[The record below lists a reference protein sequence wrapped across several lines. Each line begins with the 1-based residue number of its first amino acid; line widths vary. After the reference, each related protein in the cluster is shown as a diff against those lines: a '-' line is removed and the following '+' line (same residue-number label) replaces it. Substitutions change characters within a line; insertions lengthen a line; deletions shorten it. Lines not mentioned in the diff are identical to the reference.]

1 MPFDTSQH
9 SYVALRN
16 IVAERTNGI
25 VFWVGSGLSSQ
36 IGLPSWDALK
46 QHLIRVL
53 LDKIRSIE
61 SSEAENLNRSLDF
74 ITRETNNWRAF
85 NTLRQVIGEATWRSS
100 IRELLR
106 PAATAAVPITY
117 NQIWQLKPRG
127 VLTLNLD
134 RLATK
139 AFTEMSMGHL
149 QTEFSGVHVANYT
162 YVLKN
167 PHPFICNLHG
177 ISDDFSSWILT
188 EPDLKR
194 QQNSI
199 PYQTFIRS
207 CLSVNTIIFVGIRA
221 DDDAVGSFIEHLT
234 ALGMDIGEHY
244 WITERKDIAT
254 DHWAEKQSIRLI
266 RYDAQNGDHTELS
279 EALQDLASYTPADD
293 DELFGP
299 VTPVG
304 LPPAFSPTHTLPDE
318 TRLLNYDAEGIR
330 QILNVEARRILESSS
345 ADAIDT
351 YNDFC
356 KKYDQPIYRAWYT
369 NTESG
374 ENILLGHTLYNE
386 IASGAFGKVYNACDA
401 EGNLV
406 AVKVLH
412 ESIRRNSDF
421 IQAFR
426 RGVNSMKILSDN
438 DVQGM
443 VPYRRAFEIPACV
456 VMEWIDGP
464 NLTHAVSSKQ
474 LQGWELILRISSD
487 IADIVRR
494 GHVLPERVLHR
505 DIRPSNVMLRDFYS
519 NPSTWDVVVLDF
531 DLSWH
536 RGAVERSVIHG
547 SAMLGYLAPEQM
559 QPISGVSTRHAAV
572 DSFGM
577 GMVLFFMMGGR
588 DPLPDE
594 HKHTDWKR
602 TLKNAA
608 IARPC
613 KEWRSAPSRFA
624 RLVEIATQNHQSERW
639 DMTQIQAELQRLHK
653 AVLEPGS
660 TESAELIA
668 EEIAAKCE
676 FTKDYEW
683 DKESLAAVKET
694 SSGLRVEFRGD
705 ESERRVVVGLSW
717 GTPGVQTKAHL
728 GKWIEPR
735 METVRDHLNSFGWR
749 VEDATARYAYITID
763 ASMSVTDALSNLD
776 SVVDSLDHALELLR
790 F

>member
-1 MPFDTSQH
+1 MTFETSQS
-9 SYVALRN
+9 SYVSLRN
-16 IVAERTNGI
+16 IVAERTNSI
-25 VFWVGSGLSSQ
+25 VFWVGSGLSA
-36 IGLPSWDALK
+36 DAGIPTWADFRK
-46 QHLIRVL
+46 YLIKSL
-53 LDKIRSIE
+53 EDKIN
-61 SSEAENLNRSLDF
+61 NLDDHDTQQLTRYLRI
-74 ITRETNNWRAF
+74 ITREHNNWRALE
-85 NTLRQVIGEATWRSS
+85 TLRQALGKATWQSS

-106 PAATAAVPITY
+106 PAASAEAPLPY
-117 NQIWQLKPRG
+117 RQIWRLKPHG
-127 VLTLNLD
+127 ILTLNLD
-134 RLATK
+134 RLTTK
-139 AFTEMSMGHL
+139 AYTEVNTGSL
-149 QTEFSGVHVANYT
+149 QTEFSGIHVANYT
-162 YVLKN
+162 HILKN
-167 PHPFICNLHG
+167 PHPIICNLHG
-177 ISDDFSSWILT
+177 ISDDASSWILT
-188 EPDLKR
+188 ESELKR
-194 QQNSI
+194 QQNS
-199 PYQTFIRS
+199 PAYQHFIRS
-207 CLSVNTIIFVGIRA
+207 CLTVNTIVFIGIGA
-221 DDDAVGSFIEHLT
+221 EDEAVGGFIEHLT
-234 ALGMDIGEHY
+234 ALGVDTGPHY
-244 WITERKDIAT
+244 WITERRDIAT
-254 DHWAEKQSIRLI
+254 DNWAESQGIRLI
-266 RYDAQNGDHTELS
+266 RYNIRNGDYSELS
-279 EALQDLASYTPADD
+279 EILEDLASFVPSDHEEQYD
-293 DELFGP
+293 P
-299 VTPVG
+299 VVPEG
-304 LPPAFSPTHTLPDE
+304 LPGATEISSPLPNE
-318 TRLLNYDAEGIR
+318 AELLNHDAEGIR
-330 QILNVEARRILESSS
+330 KILNGEANRILEPRSSN
-345 ADAIDT
+345 AIEEYDE
-351 YNDFC
+351 FC
-356 KKYDQPIYRAWYT
+356 RTYDQAIYRAWYT

-374 ENILLGHTLYNE
+374 EDKLLDHTLCE
-386 IASGAFGKVYNACDA
+386 EVASGAFGKVYNARDE

-412 ESIRRNSDF
+412 EAIRRNADF

-426 RGVNSMKILSDN
+426 RGVSSMKILSDN

-464 NLTHAVSSKQ
+464 NLTDAVSSKQ
-474 LQGWELILRISSD
+474 LQEWDLILRISSD

-505 DIRPSNVMLRDFYS
+505 DIRPSNVMLRGFYT

-547 SAMLGYLAPEQM
+547 SAMLGYLAPEQI
-559 QPISGVSTRHAAV
+559 QPITGVSTRHAAV

-577 GMVLFFMMGGR
+577 GMVLFFMMGR
-588 DPLPDE
+588 RNPLPEE
-594 HKHTDWKR
+594 HKHTDWKS
-602 TLKNAA
+602 TLRKAA
-608 IARPC
+608 VARPC
-613 KEWRSAPSRFA
+613 KEWQSAPSRFA

-683 DKESLAAVKET
+683 DRESLAAVKET

-763 ASMSVTDALSNLD
+763 ASLSVTDALSNLD